1 MGILV
6 LSGPL
11 ALHLMSLYAIGIL
24 FFFSIHHTRLFFR
37 NNKLTFPPGKSS
49 ILISP
54 TLAALMFF
62 GNRKGTY
69 ICISLAISKVEHP
82 FVQLLS
88 LDFFFFWKLSI
99 LCSHYSIGVLFF
111 RFVRALGTLY
121 RAYQTVHI
129 WIIACWNVYNFG
141 PQAGCWG
148 LSHYRPRSFWK
159 FLMQPHSLI
168 PRCWIHVIHFICV
181 TI

>member
-1 MGILV
+1 MDASLFYKSFINGYFGSFWSFGITSNV
-6 LSGPL
+6 FVCNR
-11 ALHLMSLYAIGIL
+11 HT

-69 ICISLAISKVEHP
+69 ICISLVISKVEHP

-111 RFVRALGTLY
+111 QFVRALGTLY

-129 WIIACWNVYNFG
+129 WIIAC
-141 PQAGCWG
+141 
-148 LSHYRPRSFWK
+148 
-159 FLMQPHSLI
+159 
-168 PRCWIHVIHFICV
+168 
-181 TI
+181 